1 MRRIV
6 LWNITLLAGLIAILS
21 AKVAFAS
28 CGSANCFLVTGTQEG
43 ITTPGQIV
51 IDLSY
56 RWVPM
61 DQIQRGTD
69 SDSEALVPAIDFENG
84 VIAPDSHSEI
94 RTNNEL
100 FQLDLGFG
108 VTERFTLTASLP
120 FFNLRTHEHSH
131 DGGEFS
137 RSDGTSGFGDI
148 RLTGK
153 YALLVST
160 KNLLVG
166 GLGIKTPTGEYKLL
180 DSDGAINEPT
190 IQPGTG
196 SWDGIASLYYA
207 YQVIPHQF
215 DTFVSTSYQ
224 VNTENPL
231 DYRFGNIFI
240 LNAGGSY
247 RLMEKA
253 LVSLQ
258 VNLRQAPHDEFKG
271 ETVPSTG
278 GRWVYLTPGVT
289 LQASPNTA
297 LYTHVQLPVY
307 QEVNEVNIAPRY
319 GFIFGVSHVF

>member
-1 MRRIV
+1 MHPHC
-6 LWNITLLAGLIAILS
+6 
-21 AKVAFAS
+21 FA
-28 CGSANCFLVTGTQEG
+28 
-43 ITTPGQIV
+43 
-51 IDLSY
+51 
-56 RWVPM
+56 
-61 DQIQRGTD
+61 
-69 SDSEALVPAIDFENG
+69 
-84 VIAPDSHSEI
+84 
-94 RTNNEL
+94 
-100 FQLDLGFG
+100 
-108 VTERFTLTASLP
+108 P

-137 RSDGTSGFGDI
+137 RSDRTSGFGDI

-278 GRWVYLTPGVT
+278 GRWVYLTPG
-289 LQASPNTA
+289 
-297 LYTHVQLPVY
+297 
-307 QEVNEVNIAPRY
+307 
-319 GFIFGVSHVF
+319 

>member
-120 FFNLRTHEHSH
+120 FSTFAPTNIPMTGASSAGRT
-131 DGGEFS
+131 G
-137 RSDGTSGFGDI
+137 
-148 RLTGK
+148 
-153 YALLVST
+153 
-160 KNLLVG
+160 
-166 GLGIKTPTGEYKLL
+166 P
-180 DSDGAINEPT
+180 P
-190 IQPGTG
+190 
-196 SWDGIASLYYA
+196 AS
-207 YQVIPHQF
+207 VIS
-215 DTFVSTSYQ
+215 V
-224 VNTENPL
+224 
-231 DYRFGNIFI
+231 
-240 LNAGGSY
+240 
-247 RLMEKA
+247 
-253 LVSLQ
+253 
-258 VNLRQAPHDEFKG
+258 
-271 ETVPSTG
+271 
-278 GRWVYLTPGVT
+278 
-289 LQASPNTA
+289 
-297 LYTHVQLPVY
+297 
-307 QEVNEVNIAPRY
+307 
-319 GFIFGVSHVF
+319 